1 MIREVTGPAITSA
14 GNRVARSAAVE
25 PLASVERH
33 DVPLA
38 MLALMRRTSASA
50 ASAMGENASNGANAP
65 PGVLARTLSHLPGVP
80 NPRMPNCEPCALRRF
95 GGWAVRNTVTNQ
107 PPRTP
112 QPPNPPIVRTAARPA
127 RALRRQPAPPA
138 RRRGAAG

>member
-50 ASAMGENASNGANAP
+50 ASAIGENASNGANAP
-65 PGVLARTLSHLPGVP
+65 PVVRARTLSHLPGVP
-80 NPRMPNCEPCALRRF
+80 SPRMPNCESWALRRF
-95 GGWAVRNTVTNQ
+95 GG
-107 PPRTP
+107 
-112 QPPNPPIVRTAARPA
+112 
-127 RALRRQPAPPA
+127 
-138 RRRGAAG
+138 